1 MLRQLGFGT
10 RKGVGKGMGMGMG
23 MGTTSSMRSPHS
35 PHSLR
40 LCCRDWR
47 EGKSTTFRLK
57 LGVLASR
64 VQCRAKPT
72 KRSQAASNTQ
82 AEVTTGTGQEQEEWE
97 VWADQINGLVET
109 ADQRNEMSSHLLD
122 AVVKVYCLHSEP
134 NFSLP
139 WQRARQYSSFST
151 GFIIEGRKLLTNAH
165 SVAYHTQVKVK
176 KRGDDRKYVA
186 KVLSVC
192 REGDM
197 ALLTVE
203 DEDFWTEMVP
213 LQFGPLPRLQ
223 DDAVVVGYPIGGDTI
238 SVTSGVVSRIEVT
251 SYVHGSRELLGI
263 QIDAAINSGNSGG
276 PVFDRNGTC
285 VGIAFQS
292 YDADAAENIGWI
304 IPTPVV
310 AHFLAEYGRR
320 GTFPGFPVL
329 GVYFQ
334 RLESEALRAKHG
346 LKEDHKGIM
355 IRAIEPTSC
364 SHGVL
369 KTGDVLL
376 EFEGT
381 EIACDGTIP
390 FRKGERIQFGHL
402 ISQRFIGDAA
412 SVKILRDGK
421 VQEVTLKLGPVT
433 RVVPLGMDVN
443 DPPYLVVGGLVFTT
457 VTVLYLRSEFGDDF
471 ERNSPVKLLNAM
483 YTMAESED
491 RQVVVLS
498 QVLASDAT
506 TGYDPDDFFNMRVHT
521 FNGKPVKNLEELALL
536 VTQCSEDDKYMEFE
550 VGDHYKE
557 LIVLDRNAV
566 TKATTDVMKQHSIPS
581 PMSAELLD
589 HVKQKTEDSP

>member
-1 MLRQLGFGT
+1 MRRRMGVDMVMSRRRGAGGRGRSRLAASTT
-10 RKGVGKGMGMGMG
+10 RWSTMMPPRRNGRLPRRPCPAVRGDEPTTNLAP
-23 MGTTSSMRSPHS
+23 GTTASS
-35 PHSLR
+35 
-40 LCCRDWR
+40 
-47 EGKSTTFRLK
+47 
-57 LGVLASR
+57 
-64 VQCRAKPT
+64 
-72 KRSQAASNTQ
+72 
-82 AEVTTGTGQEQEEWE
+82 VTTDSEQDWE
-97 VWADQINGLVET
+97 HWADQIDSLVET
-109 ADQRNEMSSHLLD
+109 PGQRAEMSSDLLD

-151 GFIIEGRKLLTNAH
+151 GFVIDSPNGASGGGERWLLTNAH
-165 SVAYHTQVKVK
+165 SVQYHTQVKVK

-186 KVLSVC
+186 KVLCTC

-203 DEDFWTEMVP
+203 DDAFWNGVVP
-213 LQFGPLPRLQ
+213 LKFGPLPRLQ

-276 PVFDRNGTC
+276 PVFDREGRC
-285 VGIAFQS
+285 CGIAFQS

-310 AHFLAEYGRR
+310 AHFLAEYAR
-320 GTFPGFPVL
+320 TKEFPGFPVL

-346 LKEDHKGIM
+346 LAKDHKGIM

-369 KTGDVLL
+369 REGDVLL

-390 FRKGERIQFGHL
+390 FRKGERIAFGHL
-402 ISQRFIGDAA
+402 ISQKFIGDTATA
-412 SVKILRDGK
+412 TVLRGGEKLD
-421 VQEVTLKLGPVT
+421 VSLTLGGVT
-433 RVVPLGMDVN
+433 RVVPLGMDVDN
-443 DPPYLVVGGLVFTT
+443 PPYLVVGGLVFTV
-457 VTVLYLRSEFGDDF
+457 VTVLYLRSEFGEDF
-471 ERNSPVKLLNAM
+471 ERNSPVRLLNTM
-483 YTMAESED
+483 YSMAETED

-498 QVLASDAT
+498 QILASDAT
-506 TGYDPDDFFNMRVHT
+506 TGYEPDDFYNLRVHS
-521 FNGKPVKNLEELALL
+521 FNGQKVENLAALADMVEECLGGLGPGEGEGEY
-536 VTQCSEDDKYMEFE
+536 VEFE
-550 VGDHYKE
+550 VGEHYKE
-557 LIVLDRNAV
+557 LIVLEKSKVA
-566 TKATTDVMKQHSIPS
+566 KATKDIMQQHSIPHA
-581 PMSAELLD
+581 MRR
-589 HVKQKTEDSP
+589 